1 MNKLHIY
8 QCDRLAAQLTK
19 EQIAFMSCA
28 HSIEGLI
35 GRSLV
40 AIRSRMV
47 ELRQE
52 HRDDPIWSHVL
63 TSLFVDLDKLDHKA
77 DKEMISDVL
86 RAAVTEIMEV
96 RESTLKHIRH
106 FEHERCLTK
115 WTDAV
120 AGNTMN
126 MLRMDSPVF
135 EQVREKLIA
144 DSSTFLTITHQLWE
158 ALNSDG
164 AGPTMTMKT
173 AHEIIEERAQ
183 HSELFDQLQKYIA
196 QAAPEN
202 KIEMAALLAN
212 AHQSHLQ
219 KPFKT
224 QEYPQ

>member
-1 MNKLHIY
+1 MNKLHIH
-8 QCDRLAAQLTK
+8 QCDRLVAQLSK
-19 EQIAFMSCA
+19 EQIAFTSCA

-40 AIRSRMV
+40 AIRSRLV

-52 HRDDPIWSHVL
+52 HADDPIWCHVL
-63 TSLFVDLDKLDHKA
+63 TCLFIDLDKMDHNA
-77 DKEMISDVL
+77 DIEMISDVL
-86 RAAVTEIMEV
+86 RAAVTNLMEV

-120 AGNTMN
+120 AGTTMN
-126 MLRMDSPVF
+126 MLRLDSPVF
-135 EQVREKLIA
+135 EQVKAKLIA
-144 DSSTFLTITHQLWE
+144 DSSTFLTVTHHLWE

-196 QAAPEN
+196 KAAPEN
-202 KIEMAALLAN
+202 KTEMAALIAN
-212 AHQSHLQ
+212 AHRSHLQ